1 MFMMPPLLAL
11 PHAKPKCHAVLRQI
25 MIDFLKGTWTDR
37 LLLLISLLAIVA
49 GWMMIQA
56 YISSG
61 PAMAEIYHADTLVAT
76 YPLPQKGE
84 LPIHLEVEG
93 ELGLSE
99 IVIDEQGARII
110 SSPCASQRCVLSGP
124 HRHAGDM
131 VACVP
136 NRILITLRGHTESG
150 FDGIVE

>member
-1 MFMMPPLLAL
+1 MFDA
-11 PHAKPKCHAVLRQI
+11 
-25 MIDFLKGTWTDR
+25 LKGTWTDR
-37 LLLLISLLAIVA
+37 LLLLVSLAVIVVA
-49 GWMMIQA
+49 WVMIQT

-61 PAMAEIYHADTLVAT
+61 PPMAEIYHADTLVAT

-84 LPIHLEVEG
+84 PPIHLQVEG

-99 IVIDEQGARII
+99 IVIDEQGARID

-136 NRILITLRGHTESG
+136 NRILVTLRGHAESD
-150 FDGIVE
+150 FDAIVE

>member
-1 MFMMPPLLAL
+1 MFD
-11 PHAKPKCHAVLRQI
+11 I
-25 MIDFLKGTWTDR
+25 LKGTWTDR
-37 LLLLISLLAIVA
+37 LLLLVSLVAIVV
-49 GWMMIQA
+49 GWIMIQA

-61 PAMAEIYHADTLVAT
+61 PAMADIYHADTLVAT

-84 LPIHLEVEG
+84 PPIHLQVEG

-99 IVIDEQGARII
+99 IVIDEQGARIA
-110 SSPCASQRCVLSGP
+110 SSPCATQRCVLSGP

-136 NRILITLRGHTESG
+136 NRILIALRGHAESG
-150 FDGIVE
+150 FDAIVE